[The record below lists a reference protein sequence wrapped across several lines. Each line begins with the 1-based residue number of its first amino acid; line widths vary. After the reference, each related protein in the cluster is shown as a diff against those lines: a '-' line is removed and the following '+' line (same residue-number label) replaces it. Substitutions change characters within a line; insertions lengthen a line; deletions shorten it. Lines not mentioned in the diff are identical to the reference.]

1 MKIREQQDVS
11 ILPLNISSISAHIND
26 LRNFPN
32 LVNEKIDIISIS
44 EIIIS
49 TKNLQTTNMHL
60 PDYNIKQTLAE
71 SSVVGSLI
79 FNSESLSYKTRKDPH
94 IYCIKRTE
102 ICVY

>member
-49 TKNLQTTNMHL
+49 TKNLQKLTCTYQITTLNKPL
-60 PDYNIKQTLAE
+60 LNPL
-71 SSVVGSLI
+71 L
-79 FNSESLSYKTRKDPH
+79 
-94 IYCIKRTE
+94 
-102 ICVY
+102 